1 MKYSSSLPGVKEAK
15 TKNCIIRWAVLWTK
29 YIRAELKSPSS
40 CPAKREM
47 VKEVFREEVTFVQAI
62 KEQRDRAR
70 SLMEMKKVWARP
82 KMDKN
87 RACLENGKDVWRDQN
102 RVGPASEQ
110 QEMALERGS
119 RPRAQGLECRSSWM
133 IGLYSVGHIIPN
145 KVYGQKRTPLYL
157 GQMISTAR
165 RQLDWKQESWRG
177 GGVMAWTRTMDT
189 RKGSCLQRL
198 SQHTHHFQIHGSVS
212 EWGSSGVLCL
222 IHPVPTTAHKANLKM
237 NFSVQ
242 KGEQMTFE
250 SLEILASL

>member
-177 GGVMAWTRTMDT
+177 WGGGLWPELRQWIQGRVPASRDSHSTHTISRFMD
-189 RKGSCLQRL
+189 
-198 SQHTHHFQIHGSVS
+198 
-212 EWGSSGVLCL
+212 LCL
-222 IHPVPTTAHKANLKM
+222 NGEAQVFYVSSIQSLPQLIKPTLKW
-237 NFSVQ
+237 
-242 KGEQMTFE
+242 TF
-250 SLEILASL
+250 LCKKVNKWLLRV